1 MANSNSFF
9 SKLIVWGFLIFWSCS
24 KTSKSIPN
32 THLFSAMPTE
42 ITSVEFKNKIVESED
57 LYYYKYLYMYI
68 GAGVAAA
75 DFNNDG
81 LEDLFFVSN
90 LHQNKIFLNKGDF
103 KFEDI
108 TVASGLPKTD
118 GFNTGVTIVDINND
132 GYLDIYLNR
141 AGWYEDNAKLA
152 NQLYI
157 NNGDLTF
164 TEEAKLYGI
173 DDANRSIASTF
184 FDYDKDGDL
193 DLYITNAPAR
203 FDLSGIILDQ
213 KNVQKHPLTKT
224 FKSSDKLYNNDGK
237 GHFKDVSKIAG
248 ILPEL
253 GFGLNAQIGDLN
265 NDSWPDIYVSNDF
278 VGADFVYINNQDG
291 TFTDNRDHLFK
302 HISYYSM
309 GSDIADINNDGL
321 QDIMV
326 LDMAPEDYFRSKTT
340 MAMTSIE
347 AFNEMVKKDYYY
359 QYMHNTMQ
367 LNNGNGTYSDIAHM
381 SGIAKTD
388 WSWST
393 LFADFDLD
401 GFNDIYVTNG
411 VYRDVANKDIIKDI
425 DAYIKENKNELIGKE
440 ILALTQKLPQQKLT
454 NYIYK
459 NNGDLTFENKIGDWI
474 NEKESFSNGAIYA
487 DLDNDG
493 DLDIVVNN
501 LEDNAT
507 ILKNNS
513 RELTKHNYLQFTLIG
528 PSKNRQAIGAIVKIE
543 DDNGDIQ
550 TRQVNGS
557 RGFLSS
563 VSHKLHFGLK
573 NNKKIEKVIVLWPN
587 GETQYLKDI
596 DVNQEVKVVY
606 NLDNITIAKKKSQ
619 STFFEE
625 IPVPYAHVDSV
636 FNDFSKQLLLPHKLS
651 QTGPAVSK
659 IDINNDALEDIYIG
673 GAGNIPGKLLI
684 TQNDNTFK
692 EAYIPDFIKDAKYED
707 VSATFFDADNDNDMD
722 LYVVSGSYEFDE
734 NSELLQDRLYLNN
747 GKGIFKRSYSKLPSL
762 KSSGAV
768 VVASDYDND
777 GDQDLFVG
785 SRVIPGKYPYAPTS
799 YLLINDKGRFT
810 IKTKELAPGLEKIGM
825 VTSAVWSDIDH
836 DADIDLI
843 VAGEWMGI
851 EIFTNTNGKLI
862 KDDSYKA
869 LSSAKGWWNT
879 LLIADVDNDGDKDI
893 IGGNLGL
900 NYKFKATESKP
911 FHVYTNDYDNNGI
924 EDIILAEYYKDVQV
938 PIRGKSCTTEQIP
951 MLEEKF
957 STYNA
962 FANAGIKDLFGKNL
976 NTALHFTATEFRSGI
991 FINENGHFLFKPF
1004 SNEAQISPINSI
1016 LFDDLNGDLKKDI
1029 LLAGNNF
1036 MPEIETTR
1044 SDAGK
1049 GVFYKGDSKGIF
1061 TYINNT
1067 ETGFFADKDVRK
1079 ILLLKTENTKRVFVA
1094 NNNAKHQLFDLK
1106 K

>member
-1 MANSNSFF
+1 MANKYYFF
-9 SKLIVWGFLIFWSCS
+9 SKLIIGTFLVFCSCS
-24 KTSKSIPN
+24 KTSSNIPS
-32 THLFSAMPTE
+32 THLFSVMPAE
-42 ITSVEFKNKIVESED
+42 ITGIEFQNKVVESEA

-68 GAGVAAA
+68 GGGVAAA

-90 LHQNKIFLNKGDF
+90 LHQNKIFLNKGNF
-103 KFEDI
+103 KFEDV
-108 TVASGLPKTD
+108 TEASGMDKTD

-141 AGWYEDNAKLA
+141 AGWYEDNTKLA

-164 TEEAKLYGI
+164 TEKANSYGI
-173 DDANRSIASTF
+173 DDTSRSITSTF

-203 FDLSGIILDQ
+203 FDISGIILDQ

-237 GHFKDVSKIAG
+237 GHFKDVSIAAG

-265 NDSWPDIYVSNDF
+265 NDTWPDIYVSNDF

-291 TFTDNRDHLFK
+291 TFTDRRDDLFK

-321 QDIMV
+321 QDLMV
-326 LDMAPEDYFRSKTT
+326 LDMAPEDHFRSKTT
-340 MAMTSIE
+340 MAMTSIVE
-347 AFNEMVKKDYYY
+347 FNEMVKKNYYY

-367 LNNGNGTYSDIAHM
+367 LNNGNGTYSEIAHM
-381 SGIAKTD
+381 SGVAKTD

-411 VYRDVANKDIIKDI
+411 VYRDVANKDIIKEI
-425 DAYIKENKNELIGKE
+425 DVYIEENKNELVGKE
-440 ILALTQKLPQQKLT
+440 ILELTQKLPQQKLT
-454 NYIYK
+454 NYIYRNK
-459 NNGDLTFENKIGDWI
+459 GDLTFENKTGDWI
-474 NEKESFSNGAIYA
+474 KDKESFSNGAVYA

-493 DLDIVVNN
+493 DLDIAVNN
-501 LEDNAT
+501 LDDNAT
-507 ILKNNS
+507 ILRNNS
-513 RELTKHNYLQFTLIG
+513 RELTKHHYLQFTLIG

-543 DDNGDIQ
+543 EENGNIQ
-550 TRQVNGS
+550 TRQVMGS

-573 NNKKIEKVIVLWPN
+573 DNKKVAKVTILWEN
-587 GETQYLKDI
+587 GQTQYLKDVG
-596 DVNQEVKVVY
+596 VNQDVTVVY
-606 NLDNITIAKKKSQ
+606 NLDDITTVKKERQ
-619 STFFEE
+619 NLFFEE
-625 IPVPYAHVDSV
+625 IPILHSHVDSI

-659 IDINNDALEDIYIG
+659 ADVNNDDLEDIYIG
-673 GAGNIPGKLLI
+673 GASNMPGKLLI
-684 TQNDNTFK
+684 AQKDHTFK
-692 EAYIPDFIKDAKYED
+692 EAYIPDFINDAKYED
-707 VSATFFDADNDNDMD
+707 LSATFFDADNDNDMD
-722 LYVVSGSYEFDE
+722 LYVVSGSYEFEERSD
-734 NSELLQDRLYLNN
+734 LLQDRLYLNN
-747 GKGIFKRSYSKLPSL
+747 GKGIFKRSLSRLPSF

-768 VVASDYDND
+768 VVASDYDSD
-777 GDQDLFVG
+777 GDQDLFIG

-799 YLLINDKGRFT
+799 YLLINDNGNFT
-810 IKTKELAPGLEKIGM
+810 IKTKELAPKLEKIGM
-825 VTSAVWSDIDH
+825 VTSAVWNDIDN
-836 DADIDLI
+836 DNDIDLI
-843 VAGEWMGI
+843 LTGEWMGI
-851 EIFTNTNGKLI
+851 EIFTNTKGELTRSN
-862 KDDSYKA
+862 SYA
-869 LSSAKGWWNT
+869 TLSSATGWWNT

-900 NYKFKATESKP
+900 NYKFHATEKEP
-911 FHVYTNDYDNNGI
+911 FHVYTNDYDNNGV
-924 EDIILAEYYKDVQV
+924 EDIVLAEYYKDVQV

-951 MLEEKF
+951 ALKEKF

-962 FANAGIKDLFGKNL
+962 FANAGIKDLFGKHL
-976 NTALHFTATEFRSGI
+976 NTALHYAVTEFRSGI
-991 FINENGHFLFKPF
+991 FINKENHFLFTPF
-1004 SNEAQISPINSI
+1004 SNEAQMSPVNSI
-1016 LFDDLNGDLKKDI
+1016 LFDDFDGDSKKDI
-1029 LLAGNNF
+1029 LLAGNNY

-1049 GVFYKGDSKGIF
+1049 GVFYKGDSKGGF
-1061 TYINNT
+1061 TYISNT
-1067 ETGFFADKDVRK
+1067 DTGFFADKDVRHM
-1079 ILLLKTENTKRVFVA
+1079 LLLKTEKTKRVFVV
-1094 NNNAKHQLFDLK
+1094 NNNTKHQLFDLK